1 LFVKLRIRRIRRSRV
16 DKIRL
21 AFVHRKHL
29 HSAIDS
35 QTSPPEI
42 FIIFTTW
49 PDAESARA
57 AARKLV
63 EEKLAACGN
72 LLSGVESIYR
82 WQGQIETSSEVM
94 VIFKSTAA
102 CYPQLEAR
110 IRELHSYEVPE
121 ILSIRAGA
129 GLPAY
134 LRWVEE
140 SCRD

>member
-1 LFVKLRIRRIRRSRV
+1 M
-16 DKIRL
+16 
-21 AFVHRKHL
+21 
-29 HSAIDS
+29 
-35 QTSPPEI
+35 
-42 FIIFTTW
+42 IILTTW

-57 AARKLV
+57 ATRKLV

-72 LLSGVESIYR
+72 LVPGIESIYR
-82 WQGQIETSSEVM
+82 WQGNIETSSEVL
-94 VIFKSTAA
+94 VIFKTTAVRFA
-102 CYPQLEAR
+102 QLEER

-121 ILSIRAGA
+121 ILALPVGA

>member
-1 LFVKLRIRRIRRSRV
+1 L
-16 DKIRL
+16 
-21 AFVHRKHL
+21 
-29 HSAIDS
+29 
-35 QTSPPEI
+35 
-42 FIIFTTW
+42 IILTTW

-57 AARKLV
+57 ATRKLV

-72 LLSGVESIYR
+72 LVPGIESIYR
-82 WQGQIETSSEVM
+82 WQGKIETSSEVL
-94 VIFKSTAA
+94 VIFKTTAA
-102 CYPQLEAR
+102 RLAQLEER

-121 ILSIRAGA
+121 ILAVPVRA